1 MPSPERAG
9 APRDLAPV
17 ELADVLPP
25 VGICLIV
32 ICGVSKV
39 SLSEVTRPLLPY
51 IAVMFLSLLVI
62 MYIPWITLIIPKMVH
77 LY

>member
-1 MPSPERAG
+1 
-9 APRDLAPV
+9 
-17 ELADVLPP
+17 

-39 SLSEVTRPLLPY
+39 SLSEVTQPLMPY

-62 MYIPWITLIIPKMVH
+62 MYIPWITLVVPHWVG